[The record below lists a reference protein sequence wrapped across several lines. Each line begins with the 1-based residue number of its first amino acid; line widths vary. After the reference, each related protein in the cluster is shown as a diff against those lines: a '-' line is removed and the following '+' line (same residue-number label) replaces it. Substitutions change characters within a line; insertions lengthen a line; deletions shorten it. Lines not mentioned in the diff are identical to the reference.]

1 MHVRHDLTG
10 VALAALGLA
19 VWGCGP
25 PEVAPV
31 APPGIELS
39 RITVHGDEEAAEA
52 IGETGHMSAEP
63 AEPAEPATPGR
74 DSPPTGKGETMTKPS
89 GLQYQ
94 TTHQGVGASVKPGQT
109 VSVLYTG
116 KLASTGKVFDSSPK
130 SKPLEFVL
138 GSPGMIPGFDEGV
151 TGMKVKEHRKLT
163 IPPTLGYGHEGSPP
177 AIPPDSTLI
186 FDIELLKVQ

>member
-1 MHVRHDLTG
+1 MNAHHYLTG

-31 APPGIELS
+31 APPGVELS
-39 RITVHGDEEAAEA
+39 RITVHDDEEAAEA
-52 IGETGHMSAEP
+52 IGETVHMTAEP
-63 AEPAEPATPGR
+63 AESVTTGR
-74 DSPPTGKGETMTKPS
+74 DSPPTAKGETLAKPS

-116 KLASTGKVFDSSPK
+116 KLASTGEVFDRSPK

-138 GSPGMIPGFDEGV
+138 GAPGMIPGFDEGV

-163 IPPTLGYGHEGSPP
+163 VPPALGYGRDGKPP
-177 AIPPDSTLI
+177 VIPPDSTLI

>member
-1 MHVRHDLTG
+1 MNIRHNLTG

-39 RITVHGDEEAAEA
+39 RITVHDDEEAAEA
-52 IGETGHMSAEP
+52 IGETAQLQHAGP
-63 AEPAEPATPGR
+63 AEPPEPGR
-74 DSPPTGKGETMTKPS
+74 DSPPTAKGETITKPS
-89 GLQYQ
+89 GLKYQ
-94 TTHQGVGASVKPGQT
+94 TTHEGVGASVKPGQR

-116 KLASTGKVFDSSPK
+116 KLASTGEVFDRSPK

-163 IPPTLGYGHEGSPP
+163 IPPALGYGHEGKPP
-177 AIPPDSTLI
+177 TIPPDSTLI
-186 FDIELLKVQ
+186 FDIELLKVE